1 MAVKKF
7 LSGEEFS
14 HFFLLSVQTLLPET
28 LFVFVFYTKQQ
39 TEQNLWFGDKLLFR
53 FSR

>member
-28 LFVFVFYTKQQ
+28 LFVFVSYEATNWAKSVIRWQ
-39 TEQNLWFGDKLLFR
+39 TFI
-53 FSR
+53 